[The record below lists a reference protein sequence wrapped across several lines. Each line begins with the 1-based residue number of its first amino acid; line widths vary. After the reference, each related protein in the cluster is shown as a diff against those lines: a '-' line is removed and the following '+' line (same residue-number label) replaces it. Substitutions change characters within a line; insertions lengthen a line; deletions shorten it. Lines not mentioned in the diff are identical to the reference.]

1 VREVNARLLLCV
13 VILLSGCPRV
23 EGVDVS
29 AAREFYRQPTSVQ
42 QKTFRQHSLE
52 DQLGLF
58 FFGNQVR
65 HPPAIY
71 LADCFALNGAPA
83 VELLRSKLEVANDD
97 LTVRD
102 IVTLLATIDEMGQYD
117 VAGDDRLMLALKT
130 RAAQMKD
137 KGWRDLAQE
146 YIAKIGHERSERAGV
161 APECGRL
168 NLR

>member
-1 VREVNARLLLCV
+1 MRKVRIGCLLVCV
-13 VILLSGCPRV
+13 ALGGCPKPHID
-23 EGVDVS
+23 GVDVAS
-29 AAREFYRQPTSVQ
+29 AREFYRQPTSVQ
-42 QKTFRQHSLE
+42 QRTLRQHSLE

-83 VELLRSKLEVANDD
+83 VELLRSKIEEADSD
-97 LTVRD
+97 LMVRD

-117 VAGDDRLMLALKT
+117 VAGDAQLMTALKT

-137 KGWRDLAQE
+137 SGWRDLAEE
-146 YIAKIGHERSERAGV
+146 YIAKIGHERSERARA
-161 APECGRL
+161 APECGSP
-168 NLR
+168 